1 MTINDPDVVY
11 TDLGLAVLGAF
22 LAWRLRRERSG
33 MARAG
38 VVIMGALASAAFFGA
53 VFHAFFPSDTETRA
67 GFFAWV
73 PVSLSIMVV
82 SCTLLALGLRVLV
95 PALNDSVRRLI
106 VSVYCV
112 TFAYVVLF
120 VDETY
125 GTIVR
130 FYAPTLILFLIAA
143 VREALR
149 QQTQA
154 WRLLAAAFAL
164 SIVAALLQQMQVAL
178 HPVYFDHNALY
189 HVLQGI
195 ALVLL
200 YFGFRRATSLDRAP
214 RAG

>member
-11 TDLGLAVLGAF
+11 TDLGLAVLGAY
-22 LAWRLRRERSG
+22 LAWRLWRERSG

-38 VVIMGALASAAFFGA
+38 AVIMGALASAAFFGA
-53 VFHAFFPSDTETRA
+53 VFHAFFPSNTETRA
-67 GFFAWV
+67 GFYAWI

-95 PALNDSVRRLI
+95 PGLGKNVRQLL
-106 VSVYCV
+106 VAAYCA

-120 VDETY
+120 VDESY

-149 QQTQA
+149 QQTRA
-154 WRLLAAAFAL
+154 WWLLAAAFAL
-164 SIVAALLQQMQVAL
+164 SIVAALLQQMKVAL

>member
-1 MTINDPDVVY
+1 MTINEPDVVY
-11 TDLGLAVLGAF
+11 TDLALAILGAF
-22 LAWRLRRERSG
+22 LAWRLWRERADL
-33 MARAG
+33 ARAG

-53 VFHAFFPSDTETRA
+53 LFHAFFPSDTETRA

-82 SCTLLALGLRVLV
+82 SCTLLSLGLRVLV
-95 PALNDSVRRLI
+95 PALNDGVRRTI
-106 VSVYCV
+106 VGVYCV
-112 TFAYVVLF
+112 SFAYAVLF
-120 VDETY
+120 VDESY

-143 VREALR
+143 VREAVR
-149 QQTQA
+149 RSAQA
-154 WRLLAAAFAL
+154 WWLLAAAFAL
-164 SIVAALLQQMQVAL
+164 SIVAALLQQLQVAL

-200 YFGFRRATSLDRAP
+200 YFGFRRATGSSRAP
-214 RAG
+214 SAG

>member
-11 TDLGLAVLGAF
+11 TDLALAVLGTS
-22 LAWRLRRERSG
+22 LAWRLWRERTEL
-33 MARAG
+33 ARAG

-53 VFHAFFPSDTETRA
+53 LFHAFFPSDTETRA

-73 PVSLSIMVV
+73 PVSLSIMLV

-95 PALNDSVRRLI
+95 PALSASVRRLL
-106 VSVYCV
+106 VAVYCV
-112 TFAYVVLF
+112 SFVYAVLF
-120 VDETY
+120 VDESY

-143 VREALR
+143 VREAVR
-149 QQTQA
+149 QSARA
-154 WRLLAAAFAL
+154 WWLLAAAFAL
-164 SIVAALLQQMQVAL
+164 SIVAALLQQLQVAL

-189 HVLQGI
+189 HVMQGI

-200 YFGFRRATSLDRAP
+200 YFGFRRASSSARAP
-214 RAG
+214 GAG

>member
-1 MTINDPDVVY
+1 MKINDPDVVY
-11 TDLGLAVLGAF
+11 TDLGLAVLGAY
-22 LAWRLRRERSG
+22 LAWRLWRTTGEFARSG
-33 MARAG
+33 AVM
-38 VVIMGALASAAFFGA
+38 MGALASAAFFGA

-67 GFFAWV
+67 GYFAWV

-82 SCTLLALGLRVLV
+82 AGTLLSLALRVLV
-95 PALNDSVRRLI
+95 PSLGQGVRRLI
-106 VSVYCV
+106 VTLYCASF
-112 TFAYVVLF
+112 TFVVLF
-120 VDETY
+120 IDESY

-149 QQTQA
+149 QQARA
-154 WRLLAAAFAL
+154 WWLLAVAFAI
-164 SIVAALLQQMQVAL
+164 SIVAALFQQMQIAV

-200 YFGFRRATSLDRAP
+200 YFGFQRAASQAPAP

>member
-11 TDLGLAVLGAF
+11 TDLGLAVLGAY
-22 LAWRLRRERSG
+22 LAWRLWRERSG

-38 VVIMGALASAAFFGA
+38 AVIMGALASAAFFGA
-53 VFHAFFPSDTETRA
+53 VFHAFFPSNTETRA
-67 GFFAWV
+67 GFYAWI

-95 PALNDSVRRLI
+95 PGLGQNVRQLL
-106 VSVYCV
+106 VAAYCA

-120 VDETY
+120 VDESY

-149 QQTQA
+149 QQTRA
-154 WRLLAAAFAL
+154 WWLLAAAFAL
-164 SIVAALLQQMQVAL
+164 SIVAALLQQMKVAL
-178 HPVYFDHNALY
+178 HPIYFDHNALY

>member
-1 MTINDPDVVY
+1 MTLNEPDVVY
-11 TDLGLAVLGAF
+11 TDLGLALLGAY
-22 LAWRLRRERSG
+22 LAWRLWRHRSAL
-33 MARAG
+33 ARAG
-38 VVIMGALASAAFFGA
+38 VVIMAALSSAAFFGA

-67 GFFAWV
+67 GFFAWI
-73 PVSLSIMVV
+73 PVSLSIIVV
-82 SCTLLALGLRVLV
+82 SCTLLSLALRVLA
-95 PALNDSVRRLI
+95 PPLAARVRRML
-106 VSVYCV
+106 VAAYCV
-112 TFAYVVLF
+112 SFAFVVLF

-130 FYAPTLILFLIAA
+130 FHAPTLVLFLIAA

-149 QQTQA
+149 HHARA
-154 WRLLAAAFAL
+154 WWLLAAAFAL
-164 SIVAALLQQMQVAL
+164 SILAAVLQQSRVAL

-200 YFGFRRATSLDRAP
+200 YFGFKRATADTAEP

>member
-11 TDLGLAVLGAF
+11 TDLALAVLGSF
-22 LAWRLRRERSG
+22 LAWRLWRERAEL
-33 MARAG
+33 ARAG
-38 VVIMGALASAAFFGA
+38 VVIMGALASAALFGA
-53 VFHAFFPSDTETRA
+53 LFHAFFPANTETRA

-73 PVSLSIMVV
+73 PVSLSIMLV
-82 SCTLLALGLRVLV
+82 SCSLLALGLRVLV
-95 PALNDSVRRLI
+95 PALPNGVRRLLMA
-106 VSVYCV
+106 VYCV
-112 TFAYVVLF
+112 SFAYVVLF
-120 VDETY
+120 VDESY

-149 QQTQA
+149 QRARA
-154 WRLLAAAFAL
+154 WWLLAAAFAL
-164 SIVAALLQQMQVAL
+164 SILAALLQQLKVAL

-200 YFGFRRATSLDRAP
+200 YFGFRSATSSSRAP
-214 RAG
+214 SAG

>member
-22 LAWRLRRERSG
+22 LAWRLRRERSD

-67 GFFAWV
+67 GFFAWI

-82 SCTLLALGLRVLV
+82 ACTLLGLGLRVLA
-95 PALNDSVRRLI
+95 PGLRQNVRHLL
-106 VSVYCV
+106 VAAYCV

-120 VDETY
+120 IDETY

-154 WRLLAAAFAL
+154 WWLLAAAFAL

-195 ALVLL
+195 ALLLL
-200 YFGFRRATSLDRAP
+200 YFGFRRATNLDRVP

>member
-22 LAWRLRRERSG
+22 LAWRLRRERSD

-67 GFFAWV
+67 GFYAWI

-95 PALNDSVRRLI
+95 PGLKQNVRQLL
-106 VSVYCV
+106 VAVYCA

-154 WRLLAAAFAL
+154 WWLLAAAFAL

-189 HVLQGI
+189 HVLQGV

>member
-11 TDLGLAVLGAF
+11 TDLGLAVLGAY
-22 LAWRLRRERSG
+22 LAWRLWRERGG

-38 VVIMGALASAAFFGA
+38 AVIMGALASAAFFGA
-53 VFHAFFPSDTETRA
+53 VFHAFFPSNTETRA
-67 GFFAWV
+67 GFYAWI

-95 PALNDSVRRLI
+95 PGLGKNVRQLL
-106 VSVYCV
+106 VAAYCV

-120 VDETY
+120 VDESY

-149 QQTQA
+149 QQTRA
-154 WRLLAAAFAL
+154 WWLLSAAFAL
-164 SIVAALLQQMQVAL
+164 SIVAALLQQMKVAL
-178 HPVYFDHNALY
+178 HLIYFDHNALY